1 MADINVLAEQ
11 IQGLT
16 LLEAADLVK
25 TLEDKLGVSAAA
37 AVMAPAAGGAAPAA
51 AEAVE
56 EQTEFT
62 VMLTGIGANKIA
74 TIKAVRE
81 VTSLGLKEA
90 KDLVDNAPK
99 AVKENVSKDEAE
111 SVQKKLTEAGA
122 TVEVK

>member
-1 MADINVLAEQ
+1 MADINAIAEQ

-16 LLEAADLVK
+16 LMEAAELVK

-37 AVMAPAAGGAAPAA
+37 ATVVAGAVGAAPAA
-51 AEAVE
+51 AEE

-62 VMLTGIGANKIA
+62 VVLTGAGANKIA

-81 VTSLGLKEA
+81 VTNLGLKEA

-99 AVKENVSKDEAE
+99 PVKENVSKEEAE
-111 SVQKKLTEAGA
+111 TLKKKLTEAGA
-122 TVEVK
+122 QVEVK

>member
-1 MADINVLAEQ
+1 MADINAIAEQ

-16 LLEAADLVK
+16 LMEASELVK

-37 AVMAPAAGGAAPAA
+37 AMMAAPAA
-51 AEAVE
+51 AGAGAAVAAE

-62 VMLTGIGANKIA
+62 VILTNAGSNKIA

-99 AVKENVSKDEAE
+99 PLKENVSKDEAE
-111 SVQKKLTEAGA
+111 SLKKKLTEAGA
-122 TVEVK
+122 GVEIK